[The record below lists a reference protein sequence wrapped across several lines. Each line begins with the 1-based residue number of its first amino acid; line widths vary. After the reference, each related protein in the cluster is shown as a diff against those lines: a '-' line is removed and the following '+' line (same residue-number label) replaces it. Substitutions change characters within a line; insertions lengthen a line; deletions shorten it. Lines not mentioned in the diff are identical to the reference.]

1 MGKTTFGAVGWGS
14 SGAERVTVV
23 GTGALVEL
31 IIFSLGVVSMI
42 PPDDEEEDDG
52 GAGTNDGGLFADSVG
67 TTGAPLDEEDDP
79 EPDINV

>member
-52 GAGTNDGGLFADSVG
+52 GLFADSVG